1 MENHATV
8 EVETRAAVQGNVS
21 VPTAMEE
28 VRQGVKEVAVNPAQV
43 DLSVAKEN
51 LQATTAADRIMAA
64 AAEGK
69 AILVIAEGKPRILL
83 NKKKPR
89 PLDWPGLFIR
99 WNKILS
105 RHRNAL
111 RLSVNLNDI
120 CPTGNVTQVN
130 RKLPLNPDQWPLANQ
145 SSFQ

>member
-1 MENHATV
+1 MEAGTTA
-8 EVETRAAVQGNVS
+8 EAQGNVS

-28 VRQGVKEVAVNPAQV
+28 VHQGVKEVAVNPAQV
-43 DLSVAKEN
+43 GLSVAKEN
-51 LQATTAADRIMAA
+51 PQATIAAAATTVATTAAT
-64 AAEGK
+64 AEGK
-69 AILVIAEGKPRILL
+69 AILVIAEGKPGILL